1 MNRRVVSSKGVH
13 LVIWVRQKVRLILVK
28 NQVNQ
33 FEYHFEMIYTEYTA
47 VTLNHCNFNK
57 LFRKLSLNNYN

>member
-28 NQVNQ
+28 NHVCG
-33 FEYHFEMIYTEYTA
+33 FFDTCRHFGEHTA
-47 VTLNHCNFNK
+47 RSIRFMLNP
-57 LFRKLSLNNYN
+57 LMALNNNYGQ

>member
-1 MNRRVVSSKGVH
+1 MERNLNCTFLLFRKCVTGYQA
-13 LVIWVRQKVRLILVK
+13 LNFK